1 MKILYLYIFSRLWG
15 PFLFGLLGT
24 TLIIAL
30 DPMQK
35 SMDFIF
41 KNKID
46 GMIVLE
52 WFICSLP
59 KDMLFIFP
67 TASLLAGLL
76 VYNTFSKNSELVA
89 MYAGGVSF
97 FSTLKPAV
105 AFSMVV
111 FSLVILVQDFVIPPA
126 LKRRTEIFN
135 EYIRKEQ
142 KSLYRKNVVLRIS
155 GDRLLSIGKI
165 EVNSHRL
172 ENLIIYEPNGRIISA
187 LSGKLEDNGL
197 WLLKNLWIS
206 SPDPKGLGGAPKI
219 NFSQG
224 SMEYQLDLTER
235 DMERYEMKNPVEV
248 GYRELLDLIQYHDG
262 RGVISTVPLWVD
274 FYSKTAFPFAIFIFT
289 ILGAVLGKTSHRGG
303 GFLGFGISLTLS
315 FAYFIIMGF
324 CTPLGKNELLSPF
337 LAGWM
342 QNMVFMALT
351 GFVIYR
357 AQNQ

>member
-1 MKILYLYIFSRLWG
+1 MLFRSYRYIFSRLWG

-24 TLIIAL
+24 TVIIAL

-41 KNKID
+41 KNKVD

-89 MYAGGVSF
+89 MYAGGISF
-97 FSTLKPAV
+97 FNTLKPALV
-105 AFSMVV
+105 FSMVI
-111 FSLVILVQDFVIPPA
+111 FLLVALVQDFIIPPA

-135 EYIRKEQ
+135 EHIRKEQ
-142 KSLYRKNVVLRIS
+142 KVQYRKNVVLRIS
-155 GDRLLSIGKI
+155 GDRLVSIGKI

-172 ENLIIYEPNGRIISA
+172 ENVIIYEPEGRMISA
-187 LSGKLEDNGL
+187 KNGSLEKNGM
-197 WLLKNLWIS
+197 WLLRGLWIS
-206 SPDPKGLGGAPKI
+206 SPDPKGPSKI
-219 NFSQG
+219 NSYLE
-224 SMEYQLDLTER
+224 SMPYQLDLTER

-248 GYRELLDLIQYHDG
+248 GYRELLELIRYHDG

-289 ILGAVLGKTSHRGG
+289 VLGSILGKTSHRGG

-324 CTPLGKNELLSPF
+324 STPLGKNEILSPF

-342 QNMVFMALT
+342 QNLVFIVLT

-357 AQNQ
+357 AQSQ